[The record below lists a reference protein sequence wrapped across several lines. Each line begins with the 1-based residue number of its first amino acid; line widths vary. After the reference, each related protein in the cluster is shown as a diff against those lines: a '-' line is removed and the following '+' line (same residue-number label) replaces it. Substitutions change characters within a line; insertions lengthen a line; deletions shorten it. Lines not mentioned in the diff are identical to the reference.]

1 MYMMTQEAIITQK
14 KKQQQNCDDNLEVA
28 SKSFQNINETED
40 SNENRNE
47 VYNMIKKNT
56 QICF

>member
-1 MYMMTQEAIITQK
+1 MTQEAIITQK
-14 KKQQQNCDDNLEVA
+14 KKQKQNCDDNLEVA